1 MIRYALLAEEAAAVL
16 GDEDVVL
23 DADAAEVLIL
33 FDFVEAEELLAVAAL
48 APVVDEG
55 RDEVDARLVGD
66 DEAFL
71 QAAPHAQGV
80 GTELVENGAR
90 LLVEAHVDLVEI
102 LHVVHVHA
110 HHVAQSVRQ
119 EHGVGAGAHSLLG
132 VAFHQ
137 AELLQPVGHQAAYG
151 EVTVHVLHAGL
162 GNVQNQ
168 VVAVLDNRIDV
179 ELALRV
185 LAADGHRAGIVGTV
199 VIDGLGTAVA
209 QGQTSGLQ
217 RAQRRSTVHDLTVL
231 REDGGEAHL
240 STIAVGD
247 AVHLSGN
254 VFLGDA
260 GLDQT
265 HGRRV
270 HHVADFGGA
279 LQFLNFLLRLGRAH
293 FHHGHDEF
301 HRGSLLLLRGVQ
313 AQQVHDLNLD
323 VVPVGRQEVDGAA
336 FRASLVAD
344 GLQLCHRSRLRH
356 THLGSHVG
364 HALHRAVPNDVLDV
378 DVVADEAFT
387 VVVDVDDAHQSV
399 ALLSEVIQERR
410 VLTERVVGVVGVVVG
425 RLVVA
430 EEHHYALADEL
441 LELIAALY
449 VSFFAKHI
457 DVAFGLFG
465 HKGNKL

>member
-1 MIRYALLAEEAAAVL
+1 M
-16 GDEDVVL
+16 
-23 DADAAEVLIL
+23 
-33 FDFVEAEELLAVAAL
+33 AAL
-48 APVVDEG
+48 APVVDEVG
-55 RDEVDARLVGD
+55 NEVDARLVGD

-80 GTELVENGAR
+80 GAELVEDGACLR
-90 LLVEAHVDLVEI
+90 VEAHVDLVEV

-132 VAFHQ
+132 VALHQ
-137 AELLQPVGHQAAYG
+137 TELLQPVGHQAAYG
-151 EVTVHVLHAGL
+151 EVAVHVLHAGL
-162 GNVQNQ
+162 GNVQDQ
-168 VVAVLDNRIDV
+168 VVAVFNNRVDV
-179 ELALRV
+179 ELSLRV
-185 LAADGHRAGIVGTV
+185 LAADGHRACVVGAV
-199 VIDGLGTAVA
+199 VVHGLGTAVA

-217 RAQRRSTVHDLTVL
+217 RAQRRSTVHDLAVL

-240 STIAVGD
+240 SAVRMGD
-247 AVHLSGN
+247 AVHLSGD

-270 HHVADFGGA
+270 HHVADLGGA

-293 FHHGHDEF
+293 FHHSHDEL
-301 HRGSLLLLRGVQ
+301 HRGCLLLLRGVQ
-313 AQQVHDLNLD
+313 AQQVHYLNLD
-323 VVPVGRQEVDGAA
+323 VVAIGRQEVDGAA
-336 FRASLVAD
+336 FRAGIVAD
-344 GLQLCHRSRLRH
+344 GLQLGHRSRLCH
-356 THLGSHVG
+356 AHLGSHVG
-364 HALHRAVPNDVLDV
+364 HALHRAVPHDVLDV
-378 DVVADEAFT
+378 DVVADEAFA

-410 VLTERVVGVVGVVVG
+410 VLTERVVGVVGIVVG

-465 HKGNKL
+465 HKGNKF